1 MGKLEAKNI
10 EKYFKHDGKQ
20 LKTLDGINLNVND
33 GEFVC
38 IVGTSGC
45 GKSTFLRTIAGLEIP
60 DSGEILLDGQPLS
73 DTGPDRIMVFQEGAL
88 FPWLNVQD
96 NVEYGLKVA
105 GIPKEKRNEI
115 SHRYLDMM
123 QLTQFATSYTYQLST
138 GMKQRVAIARA
149 LVMEPDVLLM
159 DEPFAA
165 LDPQTRDLLLVEM
178 QLIWQKTKKT
188 IIFVTHNVAEAVVL
202 GTDVIV
208 FSHRPA
214 KIKKEI
220 PIPLD
225 HPRYIDSK
233 LILPYQKKILAEL
246 RTTPIIESRRK
257 KPNITKE
264 LPKKSLEELDQSVQ
278 ELVRELQDPDVK
290 RNTGKSRTQLNKE
303 LTKALEDS
311 ARLHKEY
318 ER

>member
-10 EKYFKHDGKQ
+10 EKYFQHDGKQ
-20 LKTLDGINLNVND
+20 LKTLDGINLTVND

-45 GKSTFLRTIAGLEIP
+45 GKSTFLRTIAGLETP
-60 DSGEILLDGQPLS
+60 DSGQILLDGQPLS

-88 FPWLNVQD
+88 FPWLNVRD

-202 GTDVIV
+202 GTRVLV

-214 KIKKEI
+214 KIKKEVEI
-220 PIPLD
+220 D
-225 HPRYIDSK
+225 YQRPRLTDDEN
-233 LILPYQKKILAEL
+233 LLPYQKKILAEL
-246 RTTPIIESRRK
+246 RPEVK
-257 KPNITKE
+257 K
-264 LPKKSLEELDQSVQ
+264 
-278 ELVRELQDPDVK
+278 
-290 RNTGKSRTQLNKE
+290 
-303 LTKALEDS
+303 
-311 ARLHKEY
+311 
-318 ER
+318 

>member
-10 EKYFKHDGKQ
+10 EKYFQHDGKQ

-45 GKSTFLRTIAGLEIP
+45 GKSTFLRTIAGLETP
-60 DSGEILLDGQPLS
+60 DSGKILLDGQPLS

-202 GTDVIV
+202 GTRVLV

-214 KIKKEI
+214 KIKKEVEI
-220 PIPLD
+220 D
-225 HPRYIDSK
+225 YQRPRLTDDEN
-233 LILPYQKKILAEL
+233 LLPYQKKILAEL
-246 RTTPIIESRRK
+246 RPEVK
-257 KPNITKE
+257 K
-264 LPKKSLEELDQSVQ
+264 
-278 ELVRELQDPDVK
+278 
-290 RNTGKSRTQLNKE
+290 
-303 LTKALEDS
+303 
-311 ARLHKEY
+311 
-318 ER
+318 

>member
-45 GKSTFLRTIAGLEIP
+45 GKSTFLRTIAGLETP
-60 DSGEILLDGQPLS
+60 DSGKILLDGQPLS

-138 GMKQRVAIARA
+138 GRKQRVAIARA

-202 GTDVIV
+202 GTRVLV

-214 KIKKEI
+214 KIKKEVEI
-220 PIPLD
+220 D
-225 HPRYIDSK
+225 YQRPRLTDDEN
-233 LILPYQKKILAEL
+233 LLPYQKKILAEL
-246 RTTPIIESRRK
+246 RPEVK
-257 KPNITKE
+257 K
-264 LPKKSLEELDQSVQ
+264 
-278 ELVRELQDPDVK
+278 
-290 RNTGKSRTQLNKE
+290 
-303 LTKALEDS
+303 
-311 ARLHKEY
+311 
-318 ER
+318 